1 MAFNITQ
8 QPNPEQQKPTGFVE
22 AIVRRPISV
31 TAYNINQSYV
41 IAFNP
46 ELLNRMLDAISK
58 AHGSRD
64 SLFTTLNKVLVDF
77 VGGH

>member
-1 MAFNITQ
+1 M
-8 QPNPEQQKPTGFVE
+8 
-22 AIVRRPISV
+22 
-31 TAYNINQSYV
+31 TAYNINHSYV